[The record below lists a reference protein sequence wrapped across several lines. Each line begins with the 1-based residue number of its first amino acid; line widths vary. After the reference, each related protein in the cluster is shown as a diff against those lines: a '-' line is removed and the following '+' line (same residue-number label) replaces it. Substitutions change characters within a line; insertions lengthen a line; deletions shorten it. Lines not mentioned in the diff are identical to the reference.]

1 MSFLH
6 LDPLQLI
13 EALGYFGIFCI
24 VLAESGILIGFFLP
38 GDSLLL
44 TAGLLASQ
52 GILSLPFL
60 LALIPIAAIAG
71 DSIGYWFGMFVGPR
85 IFTRDDSFFFN
96 KAHIERARQFYERY
110 GAKAVVLARFMPI
123 IRTFI
128 PILAGVGHMR
138 YNKFLAYN
146 AIGGFIWGIAF
157 VLLGYFLGR
166 AVPNIDHYILPIIA
180 AVVII
185 SLIPTIVEWRRSKKS
200 GTKSS

>member
-24 VLAESGILIGFFLP
+24 VLAESGVLVGFFLP

-60 LALIPIAAIAG
+60 LMIIPVAAIAG
-71 DSIGYWFGMFVGPR
+71 DSIGYWFGTFIGPR

-96 KAHIERARQFYERY
+96 KAHIERSREFYERY

-128 PILAGVGHMR
+128 PILAGVGRMQ

-146 AIGGFIWGIAF
+146 AIGGLLWGVVF

-166 AVPNIDHYILPIIA
+166 TVPNIDHYILPIIA

-185 SLIPTIVEWRRSKKS
+185 SLIPTIVEWRRNR
-200 GTKSS
+200 